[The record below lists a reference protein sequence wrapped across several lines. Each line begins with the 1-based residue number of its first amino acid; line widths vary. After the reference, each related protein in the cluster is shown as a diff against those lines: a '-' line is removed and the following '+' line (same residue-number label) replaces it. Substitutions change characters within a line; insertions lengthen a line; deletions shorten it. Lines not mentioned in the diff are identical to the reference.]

1 MESISIT
8 GYKGLSIVSQNG
20 RIIFRLNNVE
30 LLGTTV
36 GKTKSLGIAEED
48 FTPAPEYETM
58 AVAWYNTFATPTY
71 YEYLDADDIEELRKL
86 DEKRKTIVKN
96 AVVSLKAN
104 RNAETDRMVAEMMA
118 A

>member
-1 MESISIT
+1 MKSISIP
-8 GYKGLSIVSQNG
+8 GCKGLSIVSQNG

-30 LLGTTV
+30 LLGTAV
-36 GKTKSLGIAEED
+36 GKTKSLGIAEEN
-48 FTPAPEYETM
+48 FKMAPEYEER

-71 YEYLDADDIEELRKL
+71 YEYLDEDDIKELRKL

-104 RNAETDRMVAEMMA
+104 RQAETDRMVAEMIA